1 MTAFASLAG
10 VPIVSGRLTIPSQG
24 LWHADLVLASDT
36 PAVPTAPSQTLVLG
50 TITATCT
57 VVRQVAWTGEVKARV
72 VGGAG
77 GWSTILPGKQYT
89 NPGGGV
95 PVSMVVNDAASAV
108 GETAPMLDYPGGAAT
123 LGPNY
128 VRAQGPASG
137 VLWEMTDTGV
147 FPGGWWMDLSGVVH
161 TETIPSSTIQS
172 DFSIHEVDGTCGR
185 YVVYTEFAADWLPG
199 AAFSC
204 ATGAGTVSRVEH
216 RLEHDRMSTEV
227 LAA

>member
-1 MTAFASLAG
+1 MPFFASLAG

-24 LWHADLVLASDT
+24 VWHADLTLSNDT

-50 TITATCT
+50 TITAKCT
-57 VVRQVAWTGEVKARV
+57 VVRQIAWTGEVKARV

-77 GWSTILPGKQYT
+77 GWSQVLPGKQYR

-95 PVSMVVNDAASAV
+95 PVSMVVNDAASSV
-108 GETAPMLDYPGGAAT
+108 GEQAPMLDYPGGAAT

-137 VLWEMTDTGV
+137 VLWELADTGI
-147 FPGGWWMDLSGVVH
+147 FPGGWWMDLSGIVH
-161 TETIPSSTIQS
+161 TETIPTSTIDS
-172 DFSIHEVDGTCGR
+172 EFSISAVEGTCGR
-185 YVVYTEFAADWLPG
+185 YIIFTEATADWLPG
-199 AAFSC
+199 ASFAC
-204 ATGAGTVSRVEH
+204 ATGSGTVSRVEH
-216 RLEHDRMSTEV
+216 RLEHDHLSTEV